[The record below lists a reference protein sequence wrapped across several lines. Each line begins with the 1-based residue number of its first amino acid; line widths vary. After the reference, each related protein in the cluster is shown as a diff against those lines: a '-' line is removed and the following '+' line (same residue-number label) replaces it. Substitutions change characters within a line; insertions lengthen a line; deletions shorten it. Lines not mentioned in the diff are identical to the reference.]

1 MLKLD
6 KTGSIPQLYL
16 YGIIAKPSWWT
27 DGEEVSAAGVLELL
41 DQIDPGAELIVR
53 INSEGGDVF
62 EGVAI
67 YNALSARQA
76 RVETHV
82 DALAASIASVIAM
95 AGDEIV
101 VAGNAMLMIHQAWTI
116 AAGNATEMA
125 KVAETLTAID
135 KTIIDTYEARV
146 GGKSTRAQIE
156 DWVKAE
162 TWMGAGEAV
171 ERGFATRA
179 GDLKSGVEA
188 SVRPGMYRNTPKS
201 LLRTQDR
208 QSDCRDRERSRE
220 RRPEDREREPV
231 SRLAAIAA
239 KIRIARL

>member
-67 YNALSARQA
+67 YNALARRQA
-76 RVETHV
+76 RLQIEI

-101 VAGNAMLMIHQAWTI
+101 IAGNGMVMIHQAWTFAQGNTDEL
-116 AAGNATEMA
+116 AA
-125 KVAETLTAID
+125 VAETLRQVD
-135 KTIIDTYEARV
+135 ETILNTYEARA
-146 GGKSTRAQIE
+146 GKKSSREQIE
-156 DWVKAE
+156 AWVKAE
-162 TWMGAGEAV
+162 TWMGPAEAI
-171 ERGFATRA
+171 ERGFADRTGDLKTGATAAVKAGRFKNTPAKLLAPPPSGRRQTA
-179 GDLKSGVEA
+179 GDL
-188 SVRPGMYRNTPKS
+188 PP
-201 LLRTQDR
+201 DR
-208 QSDCRDRERSRE
+208 RCSS
-220 RRPEDREREPV
+220 
-231 SRLAAIAA
+231 LAAIAA
-239 KIRIARL
+239 RIKARRAR